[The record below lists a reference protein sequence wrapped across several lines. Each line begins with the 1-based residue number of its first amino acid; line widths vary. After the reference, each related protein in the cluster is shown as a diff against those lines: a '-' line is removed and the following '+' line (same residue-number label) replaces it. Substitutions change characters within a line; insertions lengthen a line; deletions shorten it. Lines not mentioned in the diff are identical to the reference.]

1 MATTI
6 NLTPTWGDIGLL
18 AYRLA
23 VSNEEKAL
31 AHLRPDFARAFAMAE
46 ALTKLMPTLSD
57 DQQGIASRV
66 LVAELTKQG
75 Y

>member
-46 ALTKLMPTLSD
+46 ALKQLMPTLRMTSK
-57 DQQGIASRV
+57 ASQAAFW
-66 LVAELTKQG
+66 LLN
-75 Y
+75 